1 MADTHEE
8 QLLSELLGDIAREDA
23 QLDAAHLETS
33 VLASASF
40 GVRER
45 TPRSRAWTLLPVAAA
60 VLAAFAM
67 TVMVRLY
74 PDATVRLKPDSTTDA
89 TTTGA
94 TTDATTTD
102 DTVRRKPATPR
113 ATERAPDKNEVRS
126 VRLQPDGHEGKQP
139 DRTQSAIDAR
149 ASEPSTVTSSIEFV
163 PLMPITEH
171 ELTGSFQIVRVQMP
185 SASLGA
191 LRSPLTG
198 PNELVEADVLL
209 GEDGRARAIRVNANE
224 SIYPWRPR

>member
-8 QLLSELLGDIAREDA
+8 QLLSELLGDIAREDVR
-23 QLDAAHLETS
+23 LVAAHLETS
-33 VLASASF
+33 VLAAASF
-40 GVRER
+40 RVRER
-45 TPRSRAWTLLPVAAA
+45 TPRTRAWVLLPVAAVIVAA
-60 VLAAFAM
+60 VAVTL
-67 TVMVRLY
+67 MVR
-74 PDATVRLKPDSTTDA
+74 PKPNATVRLKPETTDA
-89 TTTGA
+89 TPGVEQIRGA
-94 TTDATTTD
+94 TEVTIH
-102 DTVRRKPATPR
+102 KTPR
-113 ATERAPDKNEVRS
+113 VAVRS
-126 VRLQPDGHEGKQP
+126 GPRPAPPQQDRLVDV
-139 DRTQSAIDAR
+139 AVIDSKEAPV
-149 ASEPSTVTSSIEFV
+149 AAAPVVDSPLVTSPIEFV